1 MTPDDEPGWRRL
13 TQAEIEDLRAEM
25 RAAGKWMKEEMAKRR
40 REHRLEEARRVAQE
54 MWATA
59 RYEQPLTDETDKWV
73 WAIQDQEDEDGHVIS
88 RRPVWHRKDL
98 FEEWQRLRLGK

>member
-1 MTPDDEPGWRRL
+1 MIPRDQPDIPDTP
-13 TQAEIEDLRAEM
+13 
-25 RAAGKWMKEEMAKRR
+25 
-40 REHRLEEARRVAQE
+40 QE

-59 RYEQPLTDETDKWV
+59 RYEQPLADETDKWV

-88 RRPVWHRKDL
+88 RSPVWHRKDL

>member
-54 MWATA
+54 GYTDLMVDGAPSPH
-59 RYEQPLTDETDKWV
+59 QPDTT
-73 WAIQDQEDEDGHVIS
+73 
-88 RRPVWHRKDL
+88 
-98 FEEWQRLRLGK
+98 LRWLID